1 MYSIATVSR
10 ENVSVYRPITA
21 MSPPDGTFTPE
32 SQPEIFSSSV
42 CRSGSSTLPI
52 STNHNINIK
61 AEPISPPRDHLSQ
74 SGYMTHPHVHPHHHS
89 SASSSARA
97 EMGRSPSDSV
107 GSSCSSHEGCSDR
120 EEQQRPDFHSLP
132 VSRSEGRESPTVKRI
147 RMDSWVT

>member
-1 MYSIATVSR
+1 
-10 ENVSVYRPITA
+10 
-21 MSPPDGTFTPE
+21 MSPPDGIFTPE
-32 SQPEIFSSSV
+32 SQPQIFSSCV
-42 CRSGSSTLPI
+42 CRSGSSTLSI

-74 SGYMTHPHVHPHHHS
+74 SGYMTHPHVHPHLHS

-107 GSSCSSHEGCSDR
+107 GSSCSSHEGGSDR
-120 EEQQRPDFHSLP
+120 EEQQRPDFHLLP
-132 VSRSEGRESPTVKRI
+132 ASRSEDRESPTVKRI

>member
-1 MYSIATVSR
+1 MYSIATVFR
-10 ENVSVYRPITA
+10 ENVSVYRPITP
-21 MSPPDGTFTPE
+21 MSPPDGIFTPE
-32 SQPEIFSSSV
+32 SKPEIFSSSV
-42 CRSGSSTLPI
+42 CRSGSSTLSI

-74 SGYMTHPHVHPHHHS
+74 SGYMTHPHVHPHLHS

-107 GSSCSSHEGCSDR
+107 GSSCSSHEGGSDR
-120 EEQQRPDFHSLP
+120 EEQQQPDFHLLP
-132 VSRSEGRESPTVKRI
+132 ASRSEGRESPTVKRI